1 MVSLFGKAGKG
12 GREGEKAV
20 CSEGQH
26 SGPGLV
32 LNRLCRVRPG
42 PRWDSLSPPQTL
54 SDSIQGL
61 HCPRFC
67 SGAGQKPELPGWE
80 VSRGLQPPP
89 TPQPQ
94 IPLCPCSH
102 PAPARDREV
111 PSLSHTQP
119 QIPLCPCSHPCPSER
134 PGGAQPVIHTTAD
147 PSVSPAVAHAPP
159 RDRSVPSLSHTP
171 CVHCHCSLEHVRG
184 HRAPE
189 CSLLEKSVFIP
200 VRSSERLFLRA

>member
-42 PRWDSLSPPQTL
+42 PRWDRLSPPQTL

-61 HCPRFC
+61 HCPRFY
-67 SGAGQKPELPGWE
+67 SGAGQRPELPGRE

-89 TPQPQ
+89 PQPQ
-94 IPLCPCSH
+94 IPLCPLQSPMPLRETGRCPACHIH
-102 PAPARDREV
+102 PASTVTHPWNTSGVTGRRNALFSRSLFLFQSDPLSISPSGPRAPTQGWQEV
-111 PSLSHTQP
+111 
-119 QIPLCPCSHPCPSER
+119 R
-134 PGGAQPVIHTTAD
+134 VRG
-147 PSVSPAVAHAPP
+147 VSP
-159 RDRSVPSLSHTP
+159 TP
-171 CVHCHCSLEHVRG
+171 
-184 HRAPE
+184 RAPVQSE
-189 CSLLEKSVFIP
+189 EISKL
-200 VRSSERLFLRA
+200 VRR

>member
-102 PAPARDREV
+102 PAPVRDQEV
-111 PSLSHTQP
+111 PSPSHTQP
-119 QIPLCPCSHPCPSER
+119 QIPLCPLQSPMPLRETGRCPACHIHPASTVTVPWNTSGVTGR
-134 PGGAQPVIHTTAD
+134 RNALFSRSLFSFQSD
-147 PSVSPAVAHAPP
+147 PLSVSSSGP
-159 RDRSVPSLSHTP
+159 
-171 CVHCHCSLEHVRG
+171 
-184 HRAPE
+184 RAPTQGWQD
-189 CSLLEKSVFIP
+189 
-200 VRSSERLFLRA
+200 VRVQGVSPTP

>member
-12 GREGEKAV
+12 GRAGEKAV

-89 TPQPQ
+89 TP
-94 IPLCPCSH
+94 
-102 PAPARDREV
+102 
-111 PSLSHTQP
+111 QP